1 MYEGTAQVD
10 YFGTPRRALVGANF
24 PDTKDHTG
32 AVGVVLSGDF
42 VCASANEAGGGP
54 LSGLGVLVSQGSSDL
69 R

>member
-42 VCASANEAGGGP
+42 VCAWADEAAGTFRRQAGW
-54 LSGLGVLVSQGSSDL
+54 
-69 R
+69 